1 MDFAFSSDQVL
12 VIASL
17 PVPSAEAGAGGPV
30 SPGLEGGGFT
40 PPPQS
45 RPQGPQRL
53 GTPRTFRAK
62 PRARC
67 SVSGSS
73 VPGSLA

>member
-1 MDFAFSSDQVL
+1 MVVFLVVL

-17 PVPSAEAGAGGPV
+17 PVPSAFAGAGGPV

-40 PPPQS
+40 RPPQS

-53 GTPRTFRAK
+53 TGQGRKTK
-62 PRARC
+62 KL
-67 SVSGSS
+67 
-73 VPGSLA
+73 PGAA

>member
-1 MDFAFSSDQVL
+1 VFLVVVFLVVVFLVVL
-12 VIASL
+12 VIAGL

-40 PPPQS
+40 PSPQS

-53 GTPRTFRAK
+53 TGQ
-62 PRARC
+62 
-67 SVSGSS
+67 GSKTKKL
-73 VPGSLA
+73 PGAA